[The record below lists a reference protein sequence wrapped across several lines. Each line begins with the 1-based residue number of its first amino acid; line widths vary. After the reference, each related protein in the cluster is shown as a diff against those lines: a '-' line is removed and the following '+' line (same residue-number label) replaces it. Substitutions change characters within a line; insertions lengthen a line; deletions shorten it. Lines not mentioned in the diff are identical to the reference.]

1 MILKKKIIG
10 VLMLAAMVSIFAIG
24 CSQESAPEGN
34 ENVETGEAVA
44 IVNGEEISKEDFD
57 YTVQRISMNYEQ
69 QGLSLEGE
77 QGEAVLEGIREE
89 AMDILVEERI
99 LLQEAIKNGHSVT
112 DEEVEEEFESLKGQF
127 SSQEDF
133 EEILEMNLL
142 TEERLKKMLKT
153 EMHIERFFKEATENV
168 EVSEAESKEA
178 YDRYFEEIQGTE
190 AEEDFPSYEEIKYD
204 LEFEIMQEKQNEEFR
219 TIIETLKADS
229 EINILI

>member
-142 TEERLKKMLKT
+142 TEDRLKKMLKT

-190 AEEDFPSYEEIKYD
+190 AEEDFPSYEEIKND
-204 LEFEIMQEKQNEEFR
+204 LEFEIMQEKQNAEFR

>member
-204 LEFEIMQEKQNEEFR
+204 LEFEIMQEKQNAEFR
-219 TIIETLKADS
+219 TIIEILKADS

>member
-133 EEILEMNLL
+133 EQILEMNLL

-153 EMHIERFFKEATENV
+153 EMHIEHFFKEATENL

-178 YDRYFEEIQGTE
+178 YDRYFEEIKGTE
-190 AEEDFPSYEEIKYD
+190 VEEDFPSYEEIKYD
-204 LEFEIMQEKQNEEFR
+204 LEFEIMQEKQNAEFR

>member
-34 ENVETGEAVA
+34 ENVEAGEAAA

-89 AMDILVEERI
+89 AIDILVEERI

-204 LEFEIMQEKQNEEFR
+204 LEFEIMQEKQNAEFR

>member
-204 LEFEIMQEKQNEEFR
+204 LEFEIMQEKQNVEFR

>member
-204 LEFEIMQEKQNEEFR
+204 LEFEIMQEKQNAEFR